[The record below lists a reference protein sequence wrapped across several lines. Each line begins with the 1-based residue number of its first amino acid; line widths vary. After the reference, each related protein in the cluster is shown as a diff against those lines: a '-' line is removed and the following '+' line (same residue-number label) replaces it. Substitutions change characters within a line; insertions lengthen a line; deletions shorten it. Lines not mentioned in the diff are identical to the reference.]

1 MEKIEIGLYLKKETV
16 SEEVFAELS
25 LQSEYVF
32 VRDKEFD
39 CNVICE
45 DSEIY
50 IRKNERIVK
59 RLQYPF
65 RAGELIDIISSFAIT
80 SVKRIFSFG
89 DYKFDSEKSIIY
101 KGEKQIKL
109 TDKEANIIEYLCK
122 EQNKSYSKDELLKDI
137 WGYDEG
143 IDTHTLES
151 HIYRIRQKLDDDMI
165 ILNKDGLYSIGYK
178 FELI

>member
-16 SEEVFAELS
+16 PEGIFAELS

-32 VRDKEFD
+32 VHDKEFA

-45 DSEIY
+45 EGGVKIS
-50 IRKNERIVK
+50 KNGEIVK
-59 RLQYPF
+59 KLLYPF
-65 RAGELIDIISSFAIT
+65 RAGELVDIISSFKEDY
-80 SVKRIFSFG
+80 VKRIFSFG

-101 KGEKQIKL
+101 KGEEQIKL
-109 TDKEANIIEYLCK
+109 TDKEASIIEYLCK
-122 EQNKSYSKDELLKDI
+122 EQNESYSKEELLKDI

-178 FELI
+178 FGLI